1 MRPGYWSRPEH
12 ELLVCCAR
20 THLDEASAARIGEL
34 LGLAIDWPHLIWAAQ
49 WHGVTALLHRTLAS
63 IDWTGVPA
71 QTRAELELSVATAGI
86 QNRFYAAELVRILGL
101 LRTEGVAALPLK
113 GPVLAVAAYGHL
125 DLRRISDLDL
135 LVAPDR
141 FRRAQRILADHG
153 YRLAH
158 EYEWE
163 SAHVD
168 PRGSI
173 WLDLHRG
180 LSPWS
185 FPVPIAFDR
194 FWQRRSS
201 TILDSVEVPCL
212 STEDTLVTLCL
223 QVAKDGWAG
232 TNRLLKICDIAELLR
247 VAANSIDWGRVDDEA
262 ARLRSRLIVGFGL
275 RLASDVIGGAVAPEV
290 ARRRE
295 VPSPVAALV
304 EREGTA
310 LFERYREEW
319 MGRRRAARFHRVVRE
334 CWRDRITPHLEPAV
348 SLLRPNE
355 HDRAGLP
362 AWLAPLAVLVRPF
375 RLLGKSLAGVTRAG
389 GRRPVQSGRD
399 RLSASRSPMR

>member
-1 MRPGYWSRPEH
+1 MRSGHWSRPEH

-34 LGLAIDWPHLIWAAQ
+34 LGAAIDWPHLIWIAQ
-49 WHGVTALLHRTLAS
+49 WHGVTALLHRTLAGVG
-63 IDWTGVPA
+63 WTGVPT
-71 QTRAELELSVATAGI
+71 QTRSDLELSVATAGI

-113 GPVLAVAAYGHL
+113 GPVLAIAAYGRL

-135 LVAPDR
+135 LVAPDD
-141 FRRAQRILADHG
+141 FRRAQKVLADHG
-153 YRLAH
+153 YRVAH

-163 SAHVD
+163 STHVD
-168 PRGSI
+168 ARGSI

-201 TILDSVEVPCL
+201 TTLERVEVPCL
-212 STEDTLVTLCL
+212 STEDTLLTLCV

-247 VAANSIDWGRVDDEA
+247 ATADAIDWRLVDDEA
-262 ARLRSRLIVGFGL
+262 ARLRSRLMLGFGL
-275 RLASDVIGGAVAPEV
+275 RLASDVVGCAASPEV
-290 ARRRE
+290 ARRLD
-295 VPSPVAALV
+295 VPRPVAALV

-334 CWRDRITPHLEPAV
+334 CWRDRIAPHLEPAV
-348 SLLRPNE
+348 SVLRPNE

-362 AWLAPLAVLVRPF
+362 AALAPLAVLVRPF
-375 RLLGKSLAGVTRAG
+375 RLLGKSLAGLIRTRGQHAIQS
-389 GRRPVQSGRD
+389 RRDHV
-399 RLSASRSPMR
+399 SASRFPMR